1 MIGCPGSICK
11 YFIYYVIVYLLSCF
25 KLIRK
30 SRTAIAGQLIKQIW
44 SHSCYLSKNKGSCL
58 KRPNDLVTSKKLLF
72 MVSKSIQEALNK
84 QVQMEAESS
93 QAYLAMASWAEIQ
106 PGLEGVTNFFYQQSD
121 EERVHMLKLLRFIN
135 ERGGFG
141 MVPALAQ
148 PIVTFKSIKNVFEEF
163 LKHELKV
170 SDSIN
175 ELVHLSLSEKDYATH
190 NFLQWYVNEQM
201 EEERV
206 ARTLNDK
213 LEMVGDDKGGL
224 YLFDRDIMNYR
235 GADGKK

>member
-1 MIGCPGSICK
+1 
-11 YFIYYVIVYLLSCF
+11 
-25 KLIRK
+25 
-30 SRTAIAGQLIKQIW
+30 
-44 SHSCYLSKNKGSCL
+44 
-58 KRPNDLVTSKKLLF
+58 

-106 PGLEGVTNFFYQQSD
+106 PGLEGVSNFFYQQSD

-135 ERGGFG
+135 ERGGFAV
-141 MVPALAQ
+141 VPQLEQ
-148 PIVTFKSIKNVFEEF
+148 PMLTFPSLKKLFEEF

-175 ELVHLSLSEKDYATH
+175 DLVHLSLTEKDYATH
-190 NFLQWYVNEQM
+190 NFLQWYVNEQI
-201 EEERV
+201 EEERS

-213 LEMVGDDKGGL
+213 LELIGDDKSGL
-224 YLFDRDIMNYR
+224 YLFDRDIMNFR
-235 GADGKK
+235 GAGGKK